1 MNKYIFTPLFFVVLL
16 AVPTFSLAQSTG
28 VQGGSGGGSTGV
40 QGAPS
45 NPSVTLINPLSAET
59 DLETFLRGI
68 LDVVISV
75 GTVVVILMLVYVGF
89 LFATTSVNPENKVK
103 ARTALLWT
111 LVGSLVLLGAKAIAE
126 GIEATVNALS

>member
-1 MNKYIFTPLFFVVLL
+1 M
-16 AVPTFSLAQSTG
+16 TFSRATVSFILVMLLVFAIPALFVHAQSDLPGNTG
-28 VQGGSGGGSTGV
+28 QMTDLPGNTGT
-40 QGAPS
+40 
-45 NPSVTLINPLSAET
+45 TLINPLSAET

>member
-1 MNKYIFTPLFFVVLL
+1 MTDLPGN
-16 AVPTFSLAQSTG
+16 TG
-28 VQGGSGGGSTGV
+28 T
-40 QGAPS
+40 
-45 NPSVTLINPLSAET
+45 TLINPLSADT